1 MDFLDRIVLTYVTPP
16 VMAVTTSM
24 VLVIMVVIPDGKD
37 LGVKM
42 VKRT

>member
-1 MDFLDRIVLTYVTPP
+1 MVTNVTTP

-24 VLVIMVVIPDGKD
+24 VLVIMVVNPDGKD